1 MAEVI
6 EMGKISARGQIAIP
20 AEIRREMDLQEGQRV
35 LFVLEND
42 TLMIKKITSQTFSQI
57 TKPLKEAMKKT
68 NLQEKD
74 VPELLQQFRKSK
86 KK

>member
-1 MAEVI
+1 MEEVI

-20 AEIRREMDLQEGQRV
+20 AEIRREMDLQEGQRI

-42 TLMIKKITSQTFSQI
+42 TLMIKKITTQTFSQI

>member
-1 MAEVI
+1 MEEVI

>member
-1 MAEVI
+1 MGEVI

-42 TLMIKKITSQTFSQI
+42 TLMIKKVTTQTFAQI
-57 TKPLKEAMKKT
+57 TKHLKEAIRKT
-68 NLQEKD
+68 SLQEKD
-74 VPELLQQFRKSK
+74 VPELLKQFRKSK
-86 KK
+86 KR

>member
-1 MAEVI
+1 MEEVI

-74 VPELLQQFRKSK
+74 VPELLRQFRKSK

>member
-1 MAEVI
+1 MEEVI

-42 TLMIKKITSQTFSQI
+42 TLMIKKVTTQTFAQI
-57 TKPLKEAMKKT
+57 TKPLKEAIKKT
-68 NLQEKD
+68 SLQEKN

-86 KK
+86 KR

>member
-1 MAEVI
+1 MEEVI

-42 TLMIKKITSQTFSQI
+42 TLMIKKITTQTFSQI

-86 KK
+86 KR

>member
-74 VPELLQQFRKSK
+74 VPELLRQFRKSK

>member
-1 MAEVI
+1 MEEVI

-42 TLMIKKITSQTFSQI
+42 TLMIKKVTTQTFSRI

-68 NLQEKD
+68 SLQEKD

-86 KK
+86 KR

>member
-1 MAEVI
+1 MEEVI

-42 TLMIKKITSQTFSQI
+42 TLMIKKITTQTFSQI

-68 NLQEKD
+68 SFQEKD

-86 KK
+86 KR

>member
-1 MAEVI
+1 MEEVI

-20 AEIRREMDLQEGQRV
+20 AEIRREMDLQEGQRI

-42 TLMIKKITSQTFSQI
+42 TLMIKKITTQTFSQI

-86 KK
+86 KR

>member
-1 MAEVI
+1 MEEVI

-42 TLMIKKITSQTFSQI
+42 TLMIKKITTQTFSQI
-57 TKPLKEAMKKT
+57 TKPLKEAMKKI

-74 VPELLQQFRKSK
+74 VLELLQQFRKSRK
-86 KK
+86 R